1 MARRKESVRE
11 NKAIQSILRGETPE
25 RRVFVAQEDLEF
37 KKKLKKEAQEEQ
49 KRIDEKLEATKEA
62 RMPWFC
68 PKCEK
73 VMKRR
78 LDEKMWYLYT
88 HCFNCQIEV
97 ENKLR
102 IRGEYDEW
110 ATKKVIANKLSWIK
124 EQKQSIE
131 EFKKQKAPTIFNQ
144 INPDG
149 YSIEKEK
156 WSTSFEKL
164 KKQADEALEHLEK
177 IEESLI

>member
-88 HCFNCQIEV
+88 HCFNWQIE
-97 ENKLR
+97 
-102 IRGEYDEW
+102 
-110 ATKKVIANKLSWIK
+110 ANHRK
-124 EQKQSIE
+124 
-131 EFKKQKAPTIFNQ
+131 N
-144 INPDG
+144 G
-149 YSIEKEK
+149 
-156 WSTSFEKL
+156 
-164 KKQADEALEHLEK
+164 
-177 IEESLI
+177 